1 MLDVEKIRKDFPML
15 QNNPDLLYFDNA
27 ATTLKPQCVI
37 DAVTEFYTKHT
48 SNVHRGD
55 YALAALN
62 DRLYDGARSIFAKLI
77 HCHAHEIVFTHNV
90 TQSMNQIVYGMQKN
104 FLHAG
109 DTVLVTLGEHASN
122 ILPWFR
128 LEKEGGIHVE
138 YIETDAQGVISIASL
153 KKAMHPG
160 VKAISIAQ
168 MTNVLGSLQP
178 LKEIIDIAHAAG
190 AYVIVDGAQSVPHM
204 PVDVQ
209 ALDIDFLGFSAH
221 KMCGP
226 SGVGILYGKYEL
238 LKQMDPLLEGG
249 DMNARFEQNGSV
261 LLKEPPVRFEA
272 GTPNI
277 EGVLGAGK
285 AAEYLMSVGL
295 DQIHAYEKEL
305 HAYFAKAVQQLHHV
319 VLYNAD
325 NTFGPIDFNVCDPQS
340 GQMIFAQDAAGYL
353 ASRNIA
359 VRSGNHCAK
368 LLHHIIG
375 IDQTI
380 RASLYFYNTKEEID
394 QVVEAIRNISLA
406 NTIGVFFQEDEH
418 GGKRYAE

>member
-1 MLDVEKIRKDFPML
+1 MFDVEKIRKDFPML

-62 DRLYDGARSIFAKLI
+62 DRLYDGTRSIFAKLI
-77 HCHAHEIVFTHNV
+77 HCHANEIVFTHNV
-90 TQSMNQIVYGMQKN
+90 THSMNQIAYGMQKN
-104 FLHAG
+104 FLHRG
-109 DTVLVTLGEHASN
+109 DTVLVTLAEHASN

-128 LEKEGGIHVE
+128 LEKESGIRVE
-138 YIETDAQGVISIASL
+138 YIETNAQGVISIDAF

-160 VKAISIAQ
+160 VKAVSIAQ

-178 LKEIIDIAHAAG
+178 LKEIIDIAHAAD

-204 PVDVQ
+204 PIDVQ

-226 SGVGILYGKYEL
+226 GGVGILYGKYAL

-249 DMNARFEQNGSV
+249 DMNARFACDGEV
-261 LLKEPPVRFEA
+261 LLKDPPVRFEA

-277 EGVLGAGK
+277 EGVIAAGR
-285 AAEYLMSVGL
+285 AAEYLMTIGL
-295 DQIHAYEKEL
+295 DEIHAYEKEL
-305 HAYFAKAVQQLHHV
+305 RAYFANSMKQIPHV

-325 NTFGPIDFNVCDPQS
+325 NTFGPIDFNVRDPQS

-353 ASRNIA
+353 AAHNVA

-375 IDQTI
+375 TDQTI

-394 QVVEAIRNISLA
+394 RAVAAIRVISLTNA
-406 NTIGVFFQEDEH
+406 IGIFFPEE
-418 GGKRYAE
+418 